1 MRTGVK
7 DLDLAYFIENTS
19 EDYIDNSG
27 LFRLIY
33 DLQIDENEI
42 YIDNETNKEELASL
56 LRTLKREDRLVIR
69 SVVDLSEDAKDLLG
83 ILRIL
88 QDKKIIICSVEESY
102 LNGTE
107 YHTAM
112 KGFLDINR
120 YYIEKKR
127 KEGYEKAKEKGIVGR
142 PAKTEELE
150 KAIRLY
156 KTKAFTI
163 EEIENLSGISSSTLY
178 RALKEIDKE

>member
-1 MRTGVK
+1 MSI
-7 DLDLAYFIENTS
+7 LDLAYFIENTL
-19 EDYIDNSG
+19 EDYIDNSA
-27 LFRLIY
+27 LFRLIN

-42 YIDNETNKEELASL
+42 YIDTETNKEELASL
-56 LRTLKREDRLVIR
+56 LGALKREDRLVIR
-69 SVVDLSEDAKDLLG
+69 SVVDLSEDAKELLE
-83 ILRIL
+83 ILKIL
-88 QDKKIIICSVEESY
+88 QDKKITVCSVEESY
-102 LNGTE
+102 LNGVE

-120 YYIEKKR
+120 YYIEKRR
-127 KEGYEKAKEKGIVGR
+127 KKGYENAKEKGTVGR

-163 EEIENLSGISSSTLY
+163 EEIENLSGVSSSTLY
-178 RALKEIDKE
+178 RALKE